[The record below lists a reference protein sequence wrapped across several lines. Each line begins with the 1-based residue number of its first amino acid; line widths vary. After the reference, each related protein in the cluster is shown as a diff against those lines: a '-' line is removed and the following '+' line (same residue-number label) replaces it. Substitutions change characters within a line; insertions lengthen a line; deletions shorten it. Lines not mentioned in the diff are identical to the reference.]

1 MSNVDETAEL
11 APSGTDGGYQ
21 IQVASFKGQP
31 DADALV
37 ERLRQRRHRAFRQ
50 AAYVH
55 GRALWHR
62 VRIGPFKTKYQANLY
77 KKKFEKR
84 ERMSTHVVDPRRVK
98 RQQERRA
105 AKLAVRKKKYGQ
117 P

>member
-1 MSNVDETAEL
+1 M
-11 APSGTDGGYQ
+11 
-21 IQVASFKGQP
+21 
-31 DADALV
+31 
-37 ERLRQRRHRAFRQ
+37 H
-50 AAYVH
+50 
-55 GRALWHR
+55 
-62 VRIGPFKTKYQANLY
+62 IGPFKTKYQANLY
-77 KKKFEKR
+77 KKEFEKR